1 MTIYAHKSYLR
12 AFKKF
17 PPPEQKSINTAIAR
31 LPEIIGNPHGHSG
44 AGVRR
49 LRLSVFEL
57 RAGLRLRV
65 VFTTGSECV
74 FLHTVGDHDQV
85 RAWIKENL

>member
-1 MTIYAHKSYLR
+1 MTIYPHKSYLR

-17 PPPEQKSINTAIAR
+17 PPPEQKEINAAIVR
-31 LPEIIGNPHGHSG
+31 LPEIIGNPHRHSG

-49 LRLSVFEL
+49 LRPSVFEI

-65 VFTTGSECV
+65 VFTIRSECV

-85 RAWIKENL
+85 RAWIKGNL